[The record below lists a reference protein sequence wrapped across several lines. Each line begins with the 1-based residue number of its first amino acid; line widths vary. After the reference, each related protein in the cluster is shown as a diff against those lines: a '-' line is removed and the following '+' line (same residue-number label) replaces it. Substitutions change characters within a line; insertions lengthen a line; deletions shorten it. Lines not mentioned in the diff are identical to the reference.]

1 MEPRIAP
8 PKGIPFLN
16 FAIETEKP
24 ENIKK
29 AKQLTDE
36 LCATTRGG
44 ALSPDSALAQVL
56 PFLDTDPDQWK
67 ETPERQRF
75 RTPDRDLEVFFDFL
89 SLTPGRWI
97 KKVRKP
103 TAKKPIEPKRTAV
116 PTVDSTIGLP
126 IKVAYEIATS
136 PRYKK
141 PLTVELLKE
150 IITQHPKL
158 RIVKAGPR
166 ELRLAR
172 KDLSS
177 STSKPQVKRFSTKA
191 LLAS

>member
-1 MEPRIAP
+1 MID
-8 PKGIPFLN
+8 LLY
-16 FAIETEKP
+16 ETEKP

-36 LCATTRGG
+36 LCATKRGG
-44 ALSPDSALAQVL
+44 VLSPDSALAQVL
-56 PFLDTDPDQWK
+56 PFLDTDPNQWK

-97 KKVRKP
+97 KQGRKP
-103 TAKKPIEPKRTAV
+103 TAKKPIEPKRAAV
-116 PTVDSTIGLP
+116 PTIDSTIGLP

-141 PLTVELLKE
+141 PLTVELLKQ

-158 RIVKAGPR
+158 RIVRAGPK

-172 KDLSS
+172 KDLGF